1 MRLRMMRLALIATI
15 ALAFSLDASASEP
28 KVNLNKDEKKVIDHL
43 VKHWGEDYDVTSV
56 DVAMESLKM
65 KPSDSARL
73 RIGTYIKQNPGLHEA
88 IRQWGWVTIV
98 LNADEKLIARM
109 LINAQRD
116 DKPTPSVSNIARAVL
131 ITEDQVKR
139 GLAVLERYEILQ
151 RDKSAAGPG
160 YRVAQRY
167 VKWEPRLDFIFHTV
181 TLDDGRKFS
190 VN

>member
-1 MRLRMMRLALIATI
+1 MIGLALAATI
-15 ALAFSLDASASEP
+15 ALVFSLDASASEP
-28 KVNLNKDEKKVIDHL
+28 KVKLTRDDKKVIDHL
-43 VKHWGEDYDVTSV
+43 VKNWGEDYDVSSV

-65 KPSDSARL
+65 KPSESTRL

-116 DKPTPSVSNIARAVL
+116 TKPTPSVADIAKSVL
-131 ITEDQVKR
+131 VAEDQVKR

-151 RDKSAAGPG
+151 RDKSAPDPG

-167 VKWEPRLDFIFHTV
+167 IKWEPRLDFIFHTV
-181 TLDDGRKFS
+181 TLADGRKFS

>member
-1 MRLRMMRLALIATI
+1 MRLRLIRVVLALSVAV
-15 ALAFSLDASASEP
+15 AFSLDANGSEP
-28 KVNLNKDEKKVIDHL
+28 KVKLTKDDKKVIDHL
-43 VKHWGEDYDVTSV
+43 VKNWGEDYDVSSV

-65 KPSDSARL
+65 KPSESTRL
-73 RIGTYIKQNPGLHEA
+73 RIGTYIKQNPELHEA

-116 DKPTPSVSNIARAVL
+116 TRPTPSVADIAKAVL
-131 ITEDQVKR
+131 VSEDQVKR

-151 RDKSAAGPG
+151 RDKGAPSPG

-167 VKWEPRLDFIFHTV
+167 IKWEPRLDFIFHTV
-181 TLDDGRKFS
+181 TLADGRKFS